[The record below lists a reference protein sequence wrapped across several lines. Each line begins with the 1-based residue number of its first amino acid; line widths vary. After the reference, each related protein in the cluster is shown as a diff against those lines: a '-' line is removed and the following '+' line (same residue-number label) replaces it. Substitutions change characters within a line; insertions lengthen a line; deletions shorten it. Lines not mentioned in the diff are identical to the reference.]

1 MWIVR
6 LALRRPY
13 TFTVMA
19 ILIVLM
25 GIVTITRMATDIFP
39 KIDIPVVSVIWSFP
53 GVAPEEMEKRFVTL
67 RGRSMAMRRK
77 GRSMIRT
84 ETDRHQGNGAHEQT
98 GSQDRPSSRAEDRHA
113 TPHTPLHPPMRSA
126 AVWGPIAA
134 IQAFYQT
141 TIFPRSNGYVKSWK
155 VDIGD
160 NVQAGHLLAE
170 ISTPEVDQQLAQA
183 RAQEE
188 IAKVTADR
196 WRDLV
201 QKNVVSKQEYDQNE
215 KAYEAA
221 KANLQQL
228 EKIQGFQQILAP
240 FAGKIA
246 ARNIDVGTLVT
257 AGTGN
262 SGTPL
267 FNLVQ
272 SDVLRVYV
280 FVPQDNAAQVREGLK
295 AKILLQEFPGREFD
309 GTVTRTAGAIDPT
322 SRTMQV
328 EVQVPNS
335 DGTLYAGM
343 YGQVKFLLPNDNAP
357 IVVPANAF
365 VFRAQGPQVVTVTGD
380 NRIHWQKISVGR
392 DFGTQIEVLN
402 GLKENT
408 KVVMNPSDDLDE
420 GIEVQVK
427 PVEKPKPAGT
437 VAQSASNR

>member
-1 MWIVR
+1 
-6 LALRRPY
+6 
-13 TFTVMA
+13 
-19 ILIVLM
+19 
-25 GIVTITRMATDIFP
+25 
-39 KIDIPVVSVIWSFP
+39 
-53 GVAPEEMEKRFVTL
+53 
-67 RGRSMAMRRK
+67 
-77 GRSMIRT
+77 MIHT
-84 ETDRHQGNGAHEQT
+84 ETDKHQGNGAHDED
-98 GSQDRPSSRAEDRHA
+98 GAGQDRHMKPR
-113 TPHTPLHPPMRSA
+113 TPLHPPVRSI

-134 IQAFYQT
+134 VTFIAILVILGAWRRISQRHDQKDFVQRTTQIQVNVATAQRDAKPKELVLPGTFQAFNQT

-160 NVQAGHLLAE
+160 NVQAGQLLAE
-170 ISTPEVDQQLAQA
+170 IATPEVDQQLAQA

-188 IAKVTADR
+188 IAKLTADR

-228 EKIQGFQQILAP
+228 EKIQGFQQIVAP
-240 FAGKIA
+240 FAGKIS

-267 FNLVQ
+267 FSMVQ

-280 FVPQDNAAQVREGLK
+280 FVPQTNAASMREGLK
-295 AKILLQEFPGREFD
+295 AKIIVQERPGQDFE
-309 GTVTRTAGAIDPT
+309 GTVTRTAGALDPT

-328 EVQVPNS
+328 EVQVPNH

-343 YGQVKFLLPNDNAP
+343 YGQVKFLLPDDNAP
-357 IVVPANAF
+357 IVVPADAF
-365 VFRAQGPQVVTVTGD
+365 VFRAQGPQVVTVTND

-392 DFGTQIEVLN
+392 DFGTRLEVLD
-402 GLKENT
+402 GLAENT
-408 KVVMNPSDDLDE
+408 KIVINPSDDLVE
-420 GIEVQVK
+420 GIQVQVK
-427 PVEKPKPAGT
+427 EPEKPKTDPVAATPAPSST
-437 VAQSASNR
+437 PAVAKK

>member
-1 MWIVR
+1 
-6 LALRRPY
+6 
-13 TFTVMA
+13 
-19 ILIVLM
+19 
-25 GIVTITRMATDIFP
+25 
-39 KIDIPVVSVIWSFP
+39 
-53 GVAPEEMEKRFVTL
+53 
-67 RGRSMAMRRK
+67 
-77 GRSMIRT
+77 MIHT
-84 ETDRHQGNGAHEQT
+84 ETDKHKGNGAHDDGGASTVIAGRSTEP
-98 GSQDRPSSRAEDRHA
+98 R
-113 TPHTPLHPPMRSA
+113 TPLRPPMRSV

-134 IQAFYQT
+134 VTVLAILVIIGVWHRIGQRHDQENFAQRTTQLEVNVATAQRDSKPKELILPGTFQAFNQT
-141 TIFPRSNGYVKSWK
+141 TIFPRSNGYVESWK

-160 NVQAGHLLAE
+160 YVQAGQLLAE
-170 ISTPEVDQQLAQA
+170 IATPEVDQQLAQA

-188 IAKVTADR
+188 IAKLTADR
-196 WRDLV
+196 WRDLLD
-201 QKNVVSKQEYDQNE
+201 KKVVSKQEYDQDE

-267 FNLVQ
+267 FSLVQ

-280 FVPQDNAAQVREGLK
+280 FAPQENAPSIHEGLA
-295 AKILLQEFPGREFD
+295 AKIVLQEYPGQEFD
-309 GTVTRTAGAIDPT
+309 GKVTRTAGALDPQ

-328 EVQVPNS
+328 EVQVPNQQ
-335 DGTLYAGM
+335 GKLYAGM
-343 YGQVKFLLPNDNAP
+343 YGQVKFLLPDDNAP
-357 IVVPANAF
+357 IVVPADAF
-365 VFRAQGPQVVTVTGD
+365 VFRAQGPQVVTVTND

-392 DFGTQIEVLN
+392 DFGTQLEVLN

-408 KVVMNPSDDLDE
+408 EVVMNPTDDLRE

-427 PVEKPKPAGT
+427 GDEKPRPQGS
-437 VAQSASNR
+437 VAQSGSTR

>member
-1 MWIVR
+1 M
-6 LALRRPY
+6 
-13 TFTVMA
+13 
-19 ILIVLM
+19 
-25 GIVTITRMATDIFP
+25 
-39 KIDIPVVSVIWSFP
+39 
-53 GVAPEEMEKRFVTL
+53 
-67 RGRSMAMRRK
+67 
-77 GRSMIRT
+77 
-84 ETDRHQGNGAHEQT
+84 
-98 GSQDRPSSRAEDRHA
+98 
-113 TPHTPLHPPMRSA
+113 
-126 AVWGPIAA
+126 
-134 IQAFYQT
+134 
-141 TIFPRSNGYVKSWK
+141 
-155 VDIGD
+155 
-160 NVQAGHLLAE
+160 LAE
-170 ISTPEVDQQLAQA
+170 IATPEVDQQLAQA

-188 IAKVTADR
+188 IAKLTADR

-267 FNLVQ
+267 FSLVQ

-280 FVPQDNAAQVREGLK
+280 FAPQENAPSIHEGLA
-295 AKILLQEFPGREFD
+295 AKIVLQEYPGQEFD
-309 GTVTRTAGAIDPT
+309 GKVTRTAGALDPQ

-328 EVQVPNS
+328 EVQVPNQE
-335 DGTLYAGM
+335 GKLYAGM
-343 YGQVKFLLPNDNAP
+343 YGQVKFLLPDDNAP
-357 IVVPANAF
+357 IVVPADAF
-365 VFRAQGPQVVTVTGD
+365 VFRAQGPQVVTVTND

-392 DFGTQIEVLN
+392 DFGTQLEVLN
-402 GLKENT
+402 GLKENAE
-408 KVVMNPSDDLDE
+408 VVMNPTDDLRE

-427 PVEKPKPAGT
+427 GAEKPKPEGR

>member
-1 MWIVR
+1 MNQ
-6 LALRRPY
+6 A
-13 TFTVMA
+13 
-19 ILIVLM
+19 
-25 GIVTITRMATDIFP
+25 
-39 KIDIPVVSVIWSFP
+39 KH
-53 GVAPEEMEKRFVTL
+53 
-67 RGRSMAMRRK
+67 RK
-77 GRSMIRT
+77 H
-84 ETDRHQGNGAHEQT
+84 RHNG
-98 GSQDRPSSRAEDRHA
+98 AEDRQGRA
-113 TPHTPLHPPMRSA
+113 RPPGASQQPVQRGPLRPPVRSV

-134 IQAFYQT
+134 VTVLAFLVTIGVWRRVHERGQEKAFTRQATQLKVNVVTAQRDRKPKELILPGTIQAFTQT
-141 TIFPRSNGYVKSWK
+141 TIFPRSNGYVKNWK

-160 NVQAGHLLAE
+160 NVQTGQLLAE

-267 FNLVQ
+267 FSLVQ
-272 SDVLRVYV
+272 SDPLRVYV
-280 FVPQDNAAQVREGLK
+280 FVPQTNAAQVREGLK
-295 AKILLQEFPGREFD
+295 AKILLQEYPGQEVD
-309 GTVTRTAGAIDPT
+309 GSVTRTAGALDPT

-328 EVQVPNS
+328 EVQVPNH
-335 DGTLYAGM
+335 DGKLYAGM
-343 YGQVKFLLPNDNAP
+343 YGQVKFLLVDQNAP

-365 VFRAQGPQVVTVTGD
+365 LFRKEGPQVATIENKD
-380 NRIHWQKISVGR
+380 RIHWQNIRVGR
-392 DFGTQIEVLN
+392 DFGDRIEVLD
-402 GLKENT
+402 GLAENT
-408 KVVMNPSDDLDE
+408 KGVINPNDDLVE
-420 GIEVQVK
+420 GIRGQVK
-427 PVEKPKPAGT
+427 PAEKPNAA
-437 VAQSASNR
+437 V